1 MAGRIV
7 YADVPEPRATS
18 LATRFFSLLG
28 NGAVSAILAPAT
40 RTATVTWSP
49 EVRAPVHARTA
60 GPVVYVT
67 WHRYNLASTPALL
80 RLPPAERPTLIMH
93 DGLASRALTH
103 DAGAWF
109 GFEIFVFRRRS
120 RVSPR
125 DQIAA
130 YVRASGRSVMVLPDA
145 GGPYGR
151 VKPGSL
157 HVAAACDAW
166 IQPLVPRV
174 RRRLVIGRTL
184 RHVVPLPGCTVDVV
198 WGDALAPGTS
208 PEECQWALDAL
219 DPPAAGA
226 FTPP

>member
-7 YADVPEPRATS
+7 HADVPEPRATS
-18 LATRFFSLLG
+18 LATRAVCLLG
-28 NGAVSAILAPAT
+28 NAAVSAVLLPAT

-49 EVRAPVHARTA
+49 DVRAPVRARTS

-67 WHRYNLASTPALL
+67 WHRYNLASTPALM
-80 RLPPAERPTLIMH
+80 RLPPADRPTLIMH

-109 GFEIFVFRRRS
+109 GFEIFVFRRKS
-120 RVSPR
+120 RVPAR
-125 DQIAA
+125 EQIAA
-130 YVRASGRSVMVLPDA
+130 YVRASGRPVMVLPDA

-157 HVAAACDAW
+157 HVAAACGAW

-174 RRRLVIGRTL
+174 RRGLVLGRTL
-184 RHVVPLPGCTVDVV
+184 RHVVPLPGCTVDVL

-208 PEECQWALDAL
+208 PADCQSALDAL
-219 DPPAAGA
+219 DPP
-226 FTPP
+226 